1 MQRRGWTLVGY
12 NRSLE
17 ERFLWHHRL
26 ASVSLISLLSSLVG
40 WSHTRPGALQL
51 NLTVN
56 AERARG
62 RQEIGSRLWG
72 EETTNKNLVIAF
84 GSFLIIQPGNSMT
97 FWLGMWPDVTTCEHL
112 LLPKKI
118 IIKIRSVLALFS
130 WGQISIPACYCWMF
144 RQKLPLKRLSD
155 LLLKS
160 ETENFLILKGTDWTI
175 NLLQF

>member
-1 MQRRGWTLVGY
+1 MYGRGWTLVGY
-12 NRSLE
+12 NRSHE

-56 AERARG
+56 AERARE

-97 FWLGMWPDVTTCEHL
+97 FWLGMWHDMTTCEHL
-112 LLPKKI
+112 LLHNK
-118 IIKIRSVLALFS
+118 IKISYIFTLFS
-130 WGQISIPACYCWMF
+130 FFSECDCWGLDKNVRCTC
-144 RQKLPLKRLSD
+144 
-155 LLLKS
+155 LLFPSSQLYS
-160 ETENFLILKGTDWTI
+160 C
-175 NLLQF
+175 